1 MSDHHETRAGTRV
14 IVCGGGMVII
24 SGMERL
30 TFEVVRSLRS
40 KGVAVHFILNS
51 WGNEQIRPF
60 VDELGASWS
69 MGRYLVDLDRHTRNP
84 VRILRL
90 GWDILLTSL
99 GLLRDGFRFRATH
112 VLLPELGAVLRNA
125 PALAVLRLL
134 GRTVIM
140 RVPNAPERGRFY
152 ERLWRFVVSPLVTQI
167 VVNSE
172 FSLRRC
178 LESGVSAGKIEL
190 IHNCISSRTQ
200 EADADGDLVRLVKS
214 GRTLLCVGQI
224 APFKGTHLS
233 VEAALALLERGEDV
247 KLVVVGR
254 HPDWPPE
261 YVDYLSRL
269 VDDVKD
275 RGLEERV
282 HFVGEVR
289 NVLDVMGAAYLL
301 LAPILQEETF
311 GNVLLEAKS
320 VGLPVVAFATG
331 GLPELVEHEK
341 TGYLCEGQDSESLL
355 KGIEFFLESDARWKN
370 AHEASQATF
379 EAASSKYSAHTFV
392 DRWSNVFAVGR
403 SSADARSHAE

>member
-1 MSDHHETRAGTRV
+1 MMSGQDQPRV

-51 WGNEQIRPF
+51 WGNERIHPV

-69 MGRYLVDLDRHTRNP
+69 TGRYSVRFDRHTRNP
-84 VRILRL
+84 LRILRL
-90 GWDILLTSL
+90 AWDILLTSL
-99 GLLRDGFRFRATH
+99 AMLRDSFRFRATH
-112 VLLPELGAVLRNA
+112 VLLPEIGAVVRNA
-125 PALAVLRLL
+125 PALALLRLL

-152 ERLWRFVVSPLVTQI
+152 EHLWRFLVSPLVTRI

-172 FSLRRC
+172 FSSRRC
-178 LESGVSAGKIEL
+178 LESGVPAKKIEL
-190 IHNCISSRTQ
+190 IRNCISSRAHDVG
-200 EADADGDLVRLVKS
+200 ADEDLVRFVKS
-214 GRTLLCVGQI
+214 GKTLLSVGQI

-233 VEAALALLERGEDV
+233 VEAALALLERGFDL
-247 KLVVVGR
+247 KLVVAGR

-261 YVDYLSRL
+261 YVEYLSRL
-269 VDDVKD
+269 VDEVKD
-275 RGLEERV
+275 RGLESRV
-282 HFVGEVR
+282 HFVGEVE
-289 NVLDVMGAAYLL
+289 NVLAVMGAAYLL

-341 TGYLCEGQDSESLL
+341 TGYLCEGQDSEGLL
-355 KGIEFFLESDARWKN
+355 KGIEFFLESDARWKK
-370 AHEASQATF
+370 AKKASQAAF

-392 DRWSNVFAVGR
+392 ERWSDVFAVDP
-403 SSADARSHAE
+403 SSADARNRAK